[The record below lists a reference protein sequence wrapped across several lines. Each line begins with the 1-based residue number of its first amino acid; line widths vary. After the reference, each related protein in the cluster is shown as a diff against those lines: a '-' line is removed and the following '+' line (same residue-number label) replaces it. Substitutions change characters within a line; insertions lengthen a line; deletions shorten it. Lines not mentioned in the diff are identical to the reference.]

1 MSHAGASNPGR
12 WQVSGLASQS
22 DTEQYLTVLSPTPSA
37 CLLSVDK
44 LCQAELLAA
53 LHGGPQTR
61 ASSPHI
67 PLLDSSRPTR
77 QRVLLPGRER

>member
-22 DTEQYLTVLSPTPSA
+22 DMEQYLMVLSPTPSA

-44 LCQAELLAA
+44 L
-53 LHGGPQTR
+53 
-61 ASSPHI
+61 
-67 PLLDSSRPTR
+67 
-77 QRVLLPGRER
+77 